1 MCYFPSRLNLGYKIN
16 VINDR
21 WWLMS
26 QQAKVC
32 HKSMVDGIETYDRS
46 MTAIVKTYMYK
57 KYTKETAENRIK
69 KY

>member
-1 MCYFPSRLNLGYKIN
+1 
-16 VINDR
+16 
-21 WWLMS
+21 
-26 QQAKVC
+26 
-32 HKSMVDGIETYDRS
+32 MVDGIETYDRS